1 MNEFCNVIQR
11 QGQEE
16 AAVASGMLRLLISDR
31 KWARVAQGN
40 GTQVF
45 SVLSLYQHIAV
56 TAS

>member
-40 GTQVF
+40 
-45 SVLSLYQHIAV
+45 VLSLYQHIAV